1 MGNSDGNGRKR
12 VFRRHCTVMKI
23 IIAGGRDFK
32 DYNQLCEVCDHILA
46 QFKNVSLVSGT
57 ARGADILGER
67 YAKEHGYKVDR
78 FPADWDKH
86 GKRAGYLRNKQMAE
100 HSDGLIAFWDNK
112 SKGTKN
118 MISEANKEALMIVV
132 SYY

>member
-1 MGNSDGNGRKR
+1 
-12 VFRRHCTVMKI
+12 MKI
-23 IIAGGRDFK
+23 IIAGGRDFE
-32 DYNQLCEVCDHILA
+32 DYKHLCGICDEVLSH
-46 QFKNVSLVSGT
+46 FENVSIVSGT
-57 ARGADILGER
+57 ARGTDRLGER

-86 GKRAGYLRNKQMAE
+86 GKRAGYLRNQQMAKYA
-100 HSDGLIAFWDNK
+100 DGLIAFWDNK

-118 MISEANKEALMIVV
+118 MISEANKERLMIVV